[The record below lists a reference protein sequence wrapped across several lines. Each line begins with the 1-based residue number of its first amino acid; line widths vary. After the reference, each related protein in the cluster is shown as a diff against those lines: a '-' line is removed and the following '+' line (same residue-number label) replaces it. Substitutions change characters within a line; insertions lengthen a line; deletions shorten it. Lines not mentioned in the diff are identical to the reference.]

1 MRKNKKGRK
10 TMKSAAL
17 LASEP
22 ADKRA
27 DVERADVYLP
37 KPAKELVDRVELRH
51 ELMRRFSKTLDEL
64 AK

>member
-10 TMKSAAL
+10 TMKSAAPF
-17 LASEP
+17 EP
-22 ADKRA
+22 VEKRA

-51 ELMRRFSKTLDEL
+51 ELMRRFSKTLAEL